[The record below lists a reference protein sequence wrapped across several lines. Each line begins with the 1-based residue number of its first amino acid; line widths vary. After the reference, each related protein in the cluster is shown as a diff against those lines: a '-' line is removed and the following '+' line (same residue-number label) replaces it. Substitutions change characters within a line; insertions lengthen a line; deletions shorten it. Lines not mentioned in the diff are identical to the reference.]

1 MDLTVI
7 DLFTGAGGL
16 TQGWEDAVHKN
27 GHTTTI
33 TAAVEL
39 DRAAAASYRHNFGG
53 DTQYVGSIE
62 NWLDEVA
69 TPRADVVL
77 GGPPCQGFSTLGKRD
92 LNDERNFL
100 WMKYAETIRRARPQV
115 FVLENVVPFLRS
127 DQYRAFESLTA
138 PGQRLHDYVLEP
150 HILSA
155 ADYGAFQN
163 RKRAVV
169 IGRHRDLPE
178 FGAPS
183 ATHAGAWQ
191 TVEEAFAGLAKGIDK
206 TDLPDR
212 VTSDGFK
219 GVFLSHELH
228 LTRNYTDISQKRF
241 KEIPLRGN
249 RHDIPDELLPPCW
262 RGYTTGSSDVMG
274 RLHADK
280 PSVTIR
286 TEFFKPEKGRYLHP
300 TEDRAITHF
309 EAIRLQGFPDD
320 FEWVGSKTSIARQIG
335 NAVPVQLAR
344 SVSDHVITR
353 L

>member
-16 TQGWEDAVHKN
+16 TQGWEDAVHAS
-27 GHTTTI
+27 GHATTTV
-33 TAAVEL
+33 ASVEL
-39 DRAAAASYRHNFGG
+39 DRTAAATYRHNFGG
-53 DTQYVGSIE
+53 DTQYVGSIDD
-62 NWLDEVA
+62 WLNEVA
-69 TPRADVVL
+69 TPDADVIL
-77 GGPPCQGFSTLGKRD
+77 GGPPCQGFSSLGRQD

-100 WMKYAETIRRARPQV
+100 WTKYAETIRRARPQV

-127 DQYRAFESLTA
+127 EQYRAFESLTD
-138 PGQRLHDYVLEP
+138 RTHDLEDYVLEP
-150 HILSA
+150 HVLSA

-169 IGRHRDLPE
+169 IGRHKDLPS
-178 FGAPS
+178 FGPPPT
-183 ATHAGAWQ
+183 THADAWK
-191 TVEEAFAGLAKGIDK
+191 TVEEAFRGLAESVNE

-212 VTSDGFK
+212 TTHDGLK

-228 LTRNYTDISQKRF
+228 LTREYTPLSRKRF
-241 KEIPLRGN
+241 AKIPLRGN
-249 RHDIPDELLPPCW
+249 RHDIPDELLPRCW

-274 RLHADK
+274 RLHADR

-300 TEDRAITHF
+300 TEDRAITHL

-320 FEWVGSKTSIARQIG
+320 FGWVGSKTSIARQIG
-335 NAVPVQLAR
+335 NAVPVQLAER
-344 SVSDHVITR
+344 VSHHVISH